1 MVTIRIMQPGSIRR
15 EIITT
20 EMCPDCRNRGIAQRV
35 KHTGKAYIVQCYRCR
50 EQTGMR

>member
-20 EMCPDCRNRGIAQRV
+20 EMCPDCRNRGIVR
-35 KHTGKAYIVQCYRCR
+35 HTGKAYIVPCYRCR
-50 EQTGMR
+50 DGKATR